1 MYVQNDLGHAK
12 PRVFREDDNEL
23 RRPKR
28 ILQEV
33 ELMNGR
39 YANIILCGLVGLV
52 CAACEPAPSAD
63 LLDKPVVD
71 RLEQGMAEGDESFE
85 HETYDALLSAHVDE
99 EEGTVDYGGLA
110 EQEAKLDAY
119 LSEVADADL
128 AELSGDAQLA
138 LLINAYNAYTLKL
151 ILEQYP
157 EIDSIRDIDEPWS
170 TVRWEVGGQKLSLD
184 QIEHGLI
191 RPLYQDPRIHFA
203 VNCAAVDCP
212 HLAESA
218 YKGAEIDEQL
228 EARARATLSDDKFVR
243 IEDGELRYTKV
254 IHWYQ
259 NDFVDPSFQNHAES
273 VPVYIARYTRDE
285 VRKFIEDHDGTPPS
299 SPLSYDWAL
308 NDEK

>member
-1 MYVQNDLGHAK
+1 
-12 PRVFREDDNEL
+12 
-23 RRPKR
+23 
-28 ILQEV
+28 
-33 ELMNGR
+33 MNSR
-39 YANIILCGLVGLV
+39 YANIILFGVFGLVS
-52 CAACEPAPSAD
+52 AACEPAPSAD

-71 RLEQGMAEGDESFE
+71 RLKQGISEGGGTFE
-85 HETYDALLSAHVDE
+85 HGRYDALLSAHVDE
-99 EEGTVDYGGLA
+99 EEGTVDYAGLA

-151 ILEQYP
+151 ILEYYP
-157 EIDSIRDIDEPWS
+157 DIGSIRDIDDPWS
-170 TVRWEVGGQKLSLD
+170 TVRWEVGGQEFSLD
-184 QIEHGLI
+184 HIEHGLI

-218 YKGAEIDEQL
+218 YTGAEIDEQL
-228 EARARATLSDDKFVR
+228 EARTRATLSDDKFVR
-243 IEDGELRYTKV
+243 IDESELRYTKV
-254 IHWYQ
+254 MHWYQ
-259 NDFVDPSFQNHAES
+259 NDFVDSSFQNHAES
-273 VPVYIARYTRDE
+273 VPDYIARYTRDE
-285 VRKFIEDHDGTPPS
+285 VRQFIEDHDGDPLS